1 MPPARD
7 NIKLPTNQSN
17 NISDTSMRECSVVNY
32 HRSMMLKSKNLLDK
46 NVLGK
51 LTYWSG
57 REKVQDNINL
67 KCYQSIQAFN
77 TFLIRCATKWYTYI
91 KCKIWETQEII
102 MLYSGLL
109 KRKRRPL
116 VLACNNQQSERTI

>member
-1 MPPARD
+1 MPLVRD
-7 NIKLPTNQSN
+7 NSKLPTRQSN

-67 KCYQSIQAFN
+67 KCYQSTQAFN
-77 TFLIRCATKWYTYI
+77 IFLIRCATKWYTYI

-109 KRKRRPL
+109 KRKLRPL
-116 VLACNNQQSERTI
+116 VLDYNINERTI

>member
-1 MPPARD
+1 MLLARD
-7 NIKLPTNQSN
+7 NIKLPTRQSN
-17 NISDTSMRECSVVNY
+17 NILDTSMKECLVVNY
-32 HRSMMLKSKNLLDK
+32 HRSMMLKLKNLLDK

-67 KCYQSIQAFN
+67 KCYQSTQAFN
-77 TFLIRCATKWYTYI
+77 IFLIRCATKWYTYI

-109 KRKRRPL
+109 KQKRRPL
-116 VLACNNQQSERTI
+116 VSAYNNQSERNI